1 MTGVLRTK
9 WSGGYLTYERP
20 LVMGIVNV
28 TPDSFSGGFTE
39 KEAVEHA
46 FKLIDDGAD
55 IIDIG
60 AESTRP
66 GWTPVSAV
74 TEIDR
79 LIPLIEAIAPS
90 CDIPISVDTMKP
102 DVAQAALDAGA
113 NIVNDI
119 NGMRWDGM
127 VDVIASNGVPV
138 VITHIHGDL
147 DTMHNVTM
155 GDNFLLEIKKFF
167 NEQVEIALDA
177 GISRDCIILDPGLG
191 FGKTPEQNIEL
202 LKSGSFFSDRFPVL
216 IGASRKRF
224 LMDLYGDR
232 SDESSAKAAVI
243 AIENG
248 AHIVRVHEPKITIN
262 RITGTAEVQTSL

>member
-9 WSGGYLTYERP
+9 WSDGYLTYERP

-39 KEAVEHA
+39 KEAIEHA
-46 FKLIDDGAD
+46 FRLIDDGAD
-55 IIDIG
+55 IIDVG

-66 GWTPVSAV
+66 GWTPVSV
-74 TEIDR
+74 DTEIDR

-102 DVAQAALDAGA
+102 DVAQAALDAGVD
-113 NIVNDI
+113 IVNDVY
-119 NGMRWDGM
+119 GMRWDGM

-138 VITHIHGDL
+138 VITHIHGNL

-155 GDNFLLEIKKFF
+155 GDDFLSEIKRFF
-167 NEQVEIALDA
+167 DERVEVALNA
-177 GISRDCIILDPGLG
+177 GVDKECIILDPGIG
-191 FGKTPEQNIEL
+191 FGKTMKQNSEL
-202 LKSGSFFSDRFPVL
+202 LKSASFFSDGYPVL

-224 LMDLYGDR
+224 LVDMYGDR
-232 SDESSAKAAVI
+232 SDESSAKAAII

-248 AHIVRVHEPKITIN
+248 ARIVRVHEPKITIDELKK
-262 RITGTAEVQTSL
+262 TV